1 VTGTAPN
8 RVFHIEWRTTYF
20 NRPGTA
26 NFEARFFEATGEFAF
41 VYGATADNGS
51 LESSGVQEASSG
63 RATTFSCSQATLTP
77 GLMVHYR
84 CPDAPCENYTVTPS
98 RRPLV
103 PGTTDIGN
111 HCDDCT
117 TSVSLPFPVSL
128 YGASF
133 TTANASS
140 NGNLQFNSNSIDF
153 GNANLPAAG
162 FNASIFPFW
171 DDMRTDPAGLG
182 IFSGVTGTA
191 PNRRFN
197 LEWRTSSFSSTTA
210 TTNFQVQFT
219 EGSPDFEL
227 IYGAT
232 ASPGAF
238 SGTIGVQQ
246 TGGTRATQVVGPAA
260 APPAP
265 NTRLLFTRGC
275 CPAIGF
281 TGALGSNSPGY
292 PGTSGMQAGR
302 VFRAGTGLESRC
314 GTARAYP
321 GTNDTAPRAYDAYTF
336 INNGPATCVTF
347 SVNTS
352 CTTNFIFPVVYLG
365 SFNPNNIAENY
376 LGDAAASPNAFGTFS
391 VNVPANATI
400 VLVVSEVTA
409 GTGCPSYDVTVQGLG
424 CQALTLTSAVSR
436 KTHPGAGTF
445 DVPLPLTGAPGV
457 EPRNSGG
464 THSIVLEFNNFVTSG
479 AFRRTA
485 GAGTVG
491 APVFSGKTVTI
502 PLTGVT
508 DVQQILLSL
517 EAVESITGEVLP
529 NVTVPI
535 KFLVGD
541 TNGDSTVNS
550 GDALQTRSRS
560 GQPASVANFRSD
572 VNVDGNVN
580 SGDTISV
587 RGRSGNSVTGPPPEP
602 EAPPL
607 PPQTKE

>member
-1 VTGTAPN
+1 
-8 RVFHIEWRTTYF
+8 
-20 NRPGTA
+20 
-26 NFEARFFEATGEFAF
+26 
-41 VYGATADNGS
+41 
-51 LESSGVQEASSG
+51 
-63 RATTFSCSQATLTP
+63 
-77 GLMVHYR
+77 
-84 CPDAPCENYTVTPS
+84 
-98 RRPLV
+98 
-103 PGTTDIGN
+103 
-111 HCDDCT
+111 
-117 TSVSLPFPVSL
+117 
-128 YGASF
+128 
-133 TTANASS
+133 
-140 NGNLQFNSNSIDF
+140 
-153 GNANLPAAG
+153 
-162 FNASIFPFW
+162 
-171 DDMRTDPAGLG
+171 
-182 IFSGVTGTA
+182 
-191 PNRRFN
+191 
-197 LEWRTSSFSSTTA
+197 
-210 TTNFQVQFT
+210 
-219 EGSPDFEL
+219 
-227 IYGAT
+227 
-232 ASPGAF
+232 
-238 SGTIGVQQ
+238 
-246 TGGTRATQVVGPAA
+246 
-260 APPAP
+260 
-265 NTRLLFTRGC
+265 
-275 CPAIGF
+275 
-281 TGALGSNSPGY
+281 
-292 PGTSGMQAGR
+292 
-302 VFRAGTGLESRC
+302 
-314 GTARAYP
+314 
-321 GTNDTAPRAYDAYTF
+321 
-336 INNGPATCVTF
+336 
-347 SVNTS
+347 VNTS